1 MKATY
6 RTTLPFALL
15 LNLLLP
21 GAGHFLWRETLFGL
35 FVFLTMLLAAA
46 LFVVQYLISLPA
58 LAIWFL
64 LGLPGLFYLFT
75 FVDLTRTVRTRRAK
89 VTPTKYAALVCLI
102 IGIIYQVASPSAAV
116 NFTIRNFPDIFK
128 ISDSHLSPL
137 YRQGDIAVANRLAY
151 TAEIPFLKRPVLH
164 KLPERFDLVRF
175 SDDNGRLK
183 TGFVIG
189 KPVETIYLVDG
200 VLTADD
206 LPIVVTLPTG
216 FALTGEWPLTVVEDY
231 SILVGTFNL
240 GTLDDLHQVPLDQVV
255 GRVGSYH
262 Q

>member
-1 MKATY
+1 MKAAY

-21 GAGHFLWRETLFGL
+21 GAGHFLWRETLFGI

-46 LFVVQYLISLPA
+46 LFVVQYLIPLPK

-64 LGLPGLFYLFT
+64 LGLPVLFYLFT
-75 FVDLTRTVRTRRAK
+75 FVDLARTVK
-89 VTPTKYAALVCLI
+89 TKRGRFVATQYSALVILV
-102 IGIIYQVASPSAAV
+102 IGIVYQFASPSAAT
-116 NFTIRNFPDIFK
+116 NFAIRNFPAIFK
-128 ISDSHLSPL
+128 VEGSHLSPL
-137 YRQGDIAVANRLAY
+137 YRAGEIAVANRLAY

-164 KLPERFDLVRF
+164 ALPERFDLVRF
-175 SDDNGRLK
+175 HDSADQPAV
-183 TGFVIG
+183 GFVLGLPTEGIAVLDG
-189 KPVETIYLVDG
+189 ALTVDET
-200 VLTADD
+200 
-206 LPIVVTLPTG
+206 PIAVTLPTG

-240 GTLDDLHQVPLDQVV
+240 GTLNDLHQVRLDKVV

-262 Q
+262 